1 MAYKKI
7 EGQINKHSYTVSVV
21 GLSGTESVKGRVG
34 VGKSCLCNRFV
45 RPAED
50 DFHNDHLSL
59 LSAADFN
66 GQVINNDH
74 WLYWGLASR
83 LADDGTEYSFN
94 VVEQTEFLDDTT
106 FAPLRGGKTDPY
118 LKRCSQIKIQS
129 AEKLMYICRDQLG
142 LEDQFPEKK
151 FPTGKVAVDGFVCVV
166 DVSRSQD
173 RSLESQLEFL
183 SKILSALVKTKKPIV
198 MAATKM
204 DEGSEAVMLVG

>member
-1 MAYKKI
+1 M
-7 EGQINKHSYTVSVV
+7 
-21 GLSGTESVKGRVG
+21 
-34 VGKSCLCNRFV
+34 

-142 LEDQFPEKK
+142 KWKLQTLYLMLRIYIIIFIDPLFCV
-151 FPTGKVAVDGFVCVV
+151 FLYLFFVCYFYTH
-166 DVSRSQD
+166 D
-173 RSLESQLEFL
+173 R
-183 SKILSALVKTKKPIV
+183 
-198 MAATKM
+198 
-204 DEGSEAVMLVG
+204 